1 MVHAGPR
8 CYGAGMLS
16 VGDVAPDFSAEASDG
31 RRLSLSELR
40 GSVVVLYFF
49 PRAFTPICTRET
61 ARFRDQHAD
70 FSALGARIVGV
81 SPDPLETQCE
91 FGSRQGVQFPLL
103 ADPDRRIATAYGVL
117 WPLLPRVRRVTFV
130 ISEAGRVEL
139 VASNELQVSKHVDA
153 VLAHLRRRTPAAS
166 GQR

>member
-1 MVHAGPR
+1 
-8 CYGAGMLS
+8 MLNL
-16 VGDVAPDFSAEASDG
+16 GDVAPDFSAEASDG

-61 ARFRDQHAD
+61 ARFRDHHAD

-103 ADPDRRIATAYGVL
+103 ADPERRIAASYGVL

-153 VLAHLRRRTPAAS
+153 VLEHLRRRTQAAPA
-166 GQR
+166 QR

>member
-1 MVHAGPR
+1 
-8 CYGAGMLS
+8 MLS
-16 VGDVAPDFSAEASDG
+16 VGDMAPDFSAEGSDG
-31 RRLSLSELR
+31 RKSSLSELR

-61 ARFRDQHAD
+61 ARFRDHHAE

-81 SPDPLETQCE
+81 SPDPVATQCV

-103 ADPDRRIATAYGVL
+103 ADPERRIASSYGVL

-130 ISEAGRVEL
+130 ISEAGKVEL
-139 VASNELQVSKHVDA
+139 VASNELQVSKHVDG
-153 VLAHLRRRTPAAS
+153 VLEHLRQRPRVAS
-166 GQR
+166 RQG